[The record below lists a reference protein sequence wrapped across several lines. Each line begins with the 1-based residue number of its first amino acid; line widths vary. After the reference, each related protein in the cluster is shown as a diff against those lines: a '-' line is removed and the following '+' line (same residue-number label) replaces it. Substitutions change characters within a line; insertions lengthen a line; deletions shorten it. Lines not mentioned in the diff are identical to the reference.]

1 MVHEHNRKLIL
12 IMLATFITVLVLAK
26 LFGINALVFLVLL
39 CPIMMT
45 AMMFGMNHG
54 PKR

>member
-1 MVHEHNRKLIL
+1 MEHGHNPKLIFD
-12 IMLATFITVLVLAK
+12 ILATFIIVLVLAI
-26 LFGINALVFLVLL
+26 LFGVSALAFLVLL
-39 CPIMMT
+39 CPLMMI